1 MKSIEERIKD
11 AEAEVARLKDERLR
25 SQVYAGARFR
35 SDSGISVIIHVH
47 GTECWWQKEGF
58 KRSNGII
65 SCSAFLAALYT
76 KIEDA
81 K

>member
-11 AEAEVARLKDERLR
+11 AEARVERLKAEELR
-25 SQVYAGARFR
+25 TKVHAGARFR
-35 SDSGISVIIHVH
+35 SGSNIYMIIHVH
-47 GTECWWQKEGF
+47 GTKCWWQKKGF
-58 KRSNGII
+58 KDLNGITD
-65 SCSAFLAALYT
+65 CSAFLAALYT